1 MLSVRSRRLVGTGAV
16 SVALSLLLAASAL
29 SQTPDM
35 SGPPRPGPGA
45 GPLVA
50 FADDARVRQKLD
62 AAGDYIKAQAWDE
75 AVRILQNLLDG
86 GEDQFLIHG
95 EAAAPDKSVSHGRSV
110 RAEANRLLAALPARG
125 RETYNA
131 VHGPK
136 ARALLKQAIDAEDWQ
151 LLTLVVQRYL
161 YTEAG
166 AEAVE
171 RLGVRY
177 LDRGERSLAARS
189 FMHLL
194 GRADAVGLTPLTL
207 YRAAVA
213 CRLAGHEV
221 HAEQAWKALA
231 ARAPDGVTIGGQ
243 VCELDRLRAAWN
255 RLRADPPA
263 RGDWPLYRA
272 GAQRSNQGDGDLPLL
287 EPLWKV
293 STVLGKQAR
302 AWIEEGR
309 KAQERA
315 NRLVLPG
322 YYPIAVPGRIVY
334 RSHGGVHAVDPAS
347 GRELWHRSSPLSLE
361 AITAESGKRL
371 TVHSNWLGQPSYGG
385 DAFHFVLEDS
395 ALGRLS
401 SDGARVYA
409 IEDLAVPPPPEVVQP
424 AQFGLPPPGGPR
436 DLLLALA
443 GNRLCALDLDTGERI
458 WEQGGRGDLQGH
470 FFLGAPLPVAGRLY
484 ALAERDGEI
493 RLVCLDPATGTIAW
507 TQRLGITSS
516 RMALDP
522 GRRLRGVQMT
532 FADGLL
538 LCPTDAG
545 AVFAFDLFTRSL
557 TWAHVYPSKKQQQD
571 TGVFFSVGEFN
582 MSWRESTPAVA
593 DGKLVFA
600 PCDSEQV
607 YCVNLRDGKPLW
619 QANRSGYS
627 YLAGVFGERVLLVGL
642 THARTLLLRDGKE
655 DWSRHIGT
663 ASGQGAASGSAYY
676 LPLKSSSQTGGPGV
690 AALDMESGQVQSFAQ
705 SRNGEVPGN
714 LIFFQDRV
722 ISQTVDA
729 LTAYPQLKARLKH
742 VEDLLA
748 AEPRNPRGLMERGT
762 LRLDRGDVPGALD
775 DLRAAVGASGPGEA
789 LVESQA
795 RLHEALKQALRHDF
809 AANEKY
815 LAEFEA
821 SCRIPGAAGPTPEEQ
836 RRGVN
841 YLLVLARGREAQ
853 GRVAE
858 AFTAYAR
865 LYARADRV
873 PGTWNGEDVG
883 WLSGGTPRGRAA
895 VWVHGR
901 VTALLASQADHA
913 ANEREVARLW
923 REVRENP
930 DPEAL
935 PRFIALFGETVP
947 VGLQARLMY
956 AERLVAQNGSGP
968 FLEAELHLL
977 ALQRQREVPEIAAR
991 ALELLARLLTE
1002 RGQVEDALYYYRQ
1015 LTEEFAATPIR
1026 DGQTGADI
1034 LKGLALDRRFVPF
1047 LDDSWVG
1054 RKYRTAEM
1062 RGLFPAPGSLIG
1074 MDPEGEPPPGLR
1086 RLRLAFDTY
1095 GSRLRLFDR
1104 NTGVELWSHAIA
1116 LGNLRQALRTVPPRA
1131 SIPYRAEGHLAVIA
1145 LGSVVCGIDLLER
1158 RLLWMRDFADG
1169 PAPALQQVGFE
1180 SPDHPRIVFQ
1190 DGSVQRLGGAG
1201 PIQPAAVCVMLRG
1214 KLAALDPLRG
1224 DTLWTAAVRDSTADL
1239 FADGSHV
1246 YLVEGLPQGTGT
1258 VQQAFG
1264 LTSGIPRAITARR
1277 LQPPDALQTVGRTVL
1292 FCHTYPGHD
1301 GRLALHDLLTGKET
1315 WSQPVA
1321 AGTVAARSEV
1331 AHLIATV
1338 ARDGS
1343 THVYDLR
1350 RRVESF
1356 KAPVEPDHVRDLQ
1369 DVRLFQD
1376 RWHTYL
1382 LLNRHLRGRDG
1393 LAGPPEPNA
1402 VGGLRCLPAHGY
1414 LYAFQRGTGSLHWRT
1429 EIKGQQLLLERL
1441 EDSPLLLFCAVI
1453 QRANPRATGPVFT
1466 VTSLDKHT
1474 GKTIWSPQ
1482 DFTPATSPVH
1492 RIEIDP
1498 ATGTIDMI
1506 SRTWRL
1512 RHISLE

>member
-1 MLSVRSRRLVGTGAV
+1 MLSVRSRRLAGTGAV
-16 SVALSLLLAASAL
+16 SLALSLLLTAPAQ
-29 SQTPDM
+29 SQTPDT
-35 SGPPRPGPGA
+35 SGPPRPAPA
-45 GPLVA
+45 TGPLVA
-50 FADDARVRQKLD
+50 FASDARVRQKLD

-86 GEDQFLIHG
+86 GEDQFLTHG
-95 EAAAPDKSVSHGRSV
+95 EAAAPDRPVSHVRSV
-110 RAEANRLLAALPARG
+110 RAEANRLLAALPGRG
-125 RETYNA
+125 RESYNS

-161 YTEAG
+161 YTDAG

-177 LDRGERSLAARS
+177 LDRGERSLAARC
-189 FMHLL
+189 FVHLL
-194 GRADAVGLTPLTL
+194 GRSDAGRLTPLTL

-213 CRLAGHEV
+213 CRLAGDEV
-221 HAEQAWKALA
+221 HAEQAWKSLN
-231 ARAPDGVTIGGQ
+231 ARAPDGVAIGGQ

-255 RLRADPPA
+255 RLSAEQPA
-263 RGDWPLYRA
+263 RGNWPLYRA
-272 GAQRSNQGDGDLPLL
+272 GAARSNQGDGDLPLL

-293 STVLGKQAR
+293 STVLGKQAT
-302 AWIEEGR
+302 AWIEAGR

-315 NRLVLPG
+315 NRPVLPG
-322 YYPIAVPGRIVY
+322 YYPIAVTGRVVY
-334 RSHGGVHAVDPAS
+334 RSQGGVHAVDPAS
-347 GRELWHRSSPLSLE
+347 GREQWQRPSPLSLD
-361 AITAESGKRL
+361 AIAAESGKRL
-371 TVHSNWLGQPSYGG
+371 TVHNTWLAQPTYGG
-385 DAFHFVLEDS
+385 DALHFVLENS

-409 IEDLAVPPPPEVVQP
+409 VEDLAVPPPPEVVQP

-436 DLLLALA
+436 DLVQALA
-443 GNRLCALDLDTGERI
+443 GNRLCALDLATGERV
-458 WEQGGRGDLQGH
+458 WEQGGRGDFQGH

-493 RLVCLDPATGTIAW
+493 RLMCLDPAAGTVAW
-507 TQRLGITSS
+507 NQRLGITSS
-516 RMALDP
+516 RVALDP

-532 FADGLL
+532 CADGLL
-538 LCPTDAG
+538 ICPTDAG

-557 TWAHVYPSKKQQQD
+557 AWAHVYPSKMRQQD
-571 TGVFFSVGEFN
+571 TGVFFSVGEFS
-582 MSWRESTPAVA
+582 MSWRESAPAIA
-593 DGKLVFA
+593 DGKVVVA
-600 PCDSEQV
+600 PSDSDQV
-607 YCVNLRDGKPLW
+607 YCVRLRDGKPLW

-627 YLAGVFGERVLLVGL
+627 YLAGVLGERVLLVGL

-655 DWSRHIGT
+655 DWARHIGT
-663 ASGQGAASGSAYY
+663 ASGQGAASGTVYY
-676 LPLKSSSQTGGPGV
+676 LPLKSSSESGGPGV
-690 AALDMESGQVQSFAQ
+690 AALDMESGRMLSFAQ

-714 LIFFQDRV
+714 LIFFQGRV
-722 ISQTVDA
+722 ISQTVDT
-729 LTAYPQLKARLKH
+729 LTAYPQLRARLKH
-742 VEDLLA
+742 VEELLA
-748 AEPRNPRGLMERGT
+748 AEPRNRGGLMERGT
-762 LRLDRGDVPGALD
+762 LRLDRGDVPGALA
-775 DLRAAVGASGPGEA
+775 DLRAAVAASAPGEA
-789 LVESQA
+789 RVETQT

-809 AANEKY
+809 AANERY

-821 SCRIPGAAGPTPEEQ
+821 SCRIPGAAGPTAEE
-836 RRGVN
+836 RRRDVN

-858 AFTAYAR
+858 ALTAYAR
-865 LYARADRV
+865 LYAGADRV
-873 PGTWNGEDVG
+873 PGTWNGADVG
-883 WLSGGTPRGRAA
+883 WLPGGTPRGRAA
-895 VWVHGR
+895 VWIHGR
-901 VTALLASQADHA
+901 VTALLASRADHA
-913 ANEREVARLW
+913 AIAREVDRLW
-923 REVRENP
+923 SEVRGIS

-947 VGLQARLMY
+947 IGLQARLAF
-956 AERLVAQNGSGP
+956 AERLAAQAGSAP
-968 FLEAELHLL
+968 FLQAELHLL

-991 ALELLARLLTE
+991 AREVLARLLTE
-1002 RGQVEDALYYYRQ
+1002 RGQVEDALWYYRQ
-1015 LTEEFAATPIR
+1015 LAEEFAATPIR
-1026 DGQTGADI
+1026 DGKTGADF
-1034 LKGLALDRRFVPF
+1034 LKELALDPRFLPF
-1047 LDDSWVG
+1047 LDDPWAG
-1054 RKYRTAEM
+1054 RKYRTAER

-1074 MDPEGEPPPGLR
+1074 MDPEGESPPCLR
-1086 RLRLAFDTY
+1086 RLRLALDTY

-1116 LGNLRQALRTVPPRA
+1116 LGNLRQGLRTVPPRA
-1131 SIPYRAEGHLAVIA
+1131 CIPYRAEGHLAVIA
-1145 LGSVVCGIDLLER
+1145 LGPVACGIDLLER
-1158 RLLWMRDFADG
+1158 RLLWMKDLADG
-1169 PAPALQQVGFE
+1169 PAPAVQQVGFE
-1180 SPDHPRIVFQ
+1180 SLDHPRIVFQ

-1201 PIQPAAVCVMLRG
+1201 PIRPAAVCVMLRG

-1224 DTLWTAAVRDSTADL
+1224 DPLWTAAVRDSTADL
-1239 FADGSHV
+1239 FADDSHV
-1246 YLVEGLPQGTGT
+1246 YLVEGLAQGTGT

-1264 LTSGIPRAITARR
+1264 LQSGIPRAITARR
-1277 LQPPDALQTVGRTVL
+1277 LQPPDGLQTVGRNVL
-1292 FCHTYPGHD
+1292 FCHTYPNHD
-1301 GRLALHDLLTGKET
+1301 GRLALYDPLTGKEI

-1331 AHLIATV
+1331 AHLTATV

-1343 THVYDLR
+1343 THVYNLR

-1356 KAPVEPDHVRDLQ
+1356 KAQVEPDHVRDLQ

-1414 LYAFQRGTGSLHWRT
+1414 LYAFHRGTGSLHWRG

-1441 EDSPLLLFCAVI
+1441 EDCPLLLFCAVI
-1453 QRANPRATGPVFT
+1453 QRANPRATGPVLT

-1474 GKTIWSPQ
+1474 GKTSWSPQ
-1482 DFTPATSPVH
+1482 DFTPAASPVH

-1498 ATGTIDMI
+1498 ATGTIDVV
-1506 SRTWRL
+1506 SRSWRL
-1512 RHISLE
+1512 RHVAVE